1 MSTLSKKPKE
11 RIRSAVCLI
20 LLAENGSPSA
30 ARNCLR
36 ITLSKVAVFPVT
48 FIRSRMTLGPRSIKY
63 LTLRDSDER
72 FFVILG
78 CIVKKIRSFFRARR
92 SKRSISKSTICLE
105 YVAPFST
112 FKILKYSS
120 ASTPFKSVSTDT
132 SPTRNC

>member
-11 RIRSAVCLI
+11 RIRSVACLI

-63 LTLRDSDER
+63 FTLRDTDEG
-72 FFVILG
+72 FLVILG
-78 CIVKKIRSFFRARR
+78 FTVKKFRSFFRARR
-92 SKRSISKSTICLE
+92 SKRSTSRSTIFEE
-105 YVAPFST
+105 YVTPFLT

-120 ASTPFKSVSTDT
+120 ASTAFKLVSTDT